1 MLQCRQRCRSPTFA
15 PASKQLLHLKPAT
28 LDFMPVDVDRV
39 DCFVAA
45 AAASL
50 GTVIGSLLSVSALP
64 TEEKKKPEAPAA
76 VPAASSVTVADVAFN
91 LSSIIATTAGVALAR
106 SCRTS
111 TFWYPG
117 SVLLPEPSERV
128 LNMSRGSPVTAVQ
141 TLATGC
147 FALISMYS
155 VSVALNA
162 ALFPVPCVF
171 IAPLASFTACAASF
185 MQKQMKWPAVND
197 NPRLGG
203 LFIAISVGTACAPSY
218 VRLMSNGIWP
228 KRRRYEN
235 EKGLGAISPTS
246 AISCITAAA
255 AIARICGAP
264 VSVVFAAAASSFFIF
279 PLLCIGGVALLCYI
293 KWMEFRFALS
303 YPIK

>member
-1 MLQCRQRCRSPTFA
+1 
-15 PASKQLLHLKPAT
+15 LLLPP
-28 LDFMPVDVDRV
+28 PV
-39 DCFVAA
+39 F
-45 AAASL
+45 
-50 GTVIGSLLSVSALP
+50 GTVIGYAI
-64 TEEKKKPEAPAA
+64 TRIFEAKYAFEEANKKAPAA
-76 VPAASSVTVADVAFN
+76 VISSVTVADVAFN
-91 LSSIIATTAGVALAR
+91 LSSIIAATAGVALAR

-128 LNMSRGSPVTAVQ
+128 LNTLRASPVAA
-141 TLATGC
+141 LATGC

-155 VSVALNA
+155 VTVALNSA
-162 ALFPVPCVF
+162 ALPCVF

-185 MQKQMKWPAVND
+185 IQKQMKWPAVND

-218 VRLMSNGIWP
+218 VRLMTNGIWP

-235 EKGLGAISPTS
+235 EQDHSLSASHPIS

-255 AIARICGAP
+255 AIARICGASA
-264 VSVVFAAAASSFFIF
+264 SVVFAAAASSFFTF
-279 PLLCIGGVALLCYI
+279 PLLATLLFIGVVSYLC
-293 KWMEFRFALS
+293 FHHFFLS
-303 YPIK
+303 RR